1 MMARILLVDDAP
13 RVRESIKDALESAGF
28 EVDEAPDGKEAIELL
43 NERSYSLL
51 ITDLWMPEVDGLDLM
66 KHQRKINPNMPVIA
80 ITGGAVGLEPP
91 NFSITLAQNWGADA
105 VLDKPF
111 DNDDLVDIV
120 KDLIIRYA
128 AKGDQ

>member
-13 RVRESIKDALESAGF
+13 RVRESIKDALETAGF